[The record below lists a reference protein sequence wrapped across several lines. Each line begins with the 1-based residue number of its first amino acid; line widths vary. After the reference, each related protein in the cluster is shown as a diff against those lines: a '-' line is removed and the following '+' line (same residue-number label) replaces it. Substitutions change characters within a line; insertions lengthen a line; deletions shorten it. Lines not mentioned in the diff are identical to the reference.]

1 LVERPVANLTI
12 KDVPPSVHDDLRQ
25 LARTQGKSL
34 NAYILS
40 VLEDDVAERARRRRM
55 REAREEFE
63 RFLATLPRMSD
74 SAELIREDR
83 DRLSR

>member
-1 LVERPVANLTI
+1 MANLTI

-25 LARTQGKSL
+25 LARAQGKSL

-40 VLEDDVAERARRRRM
+40 VLEDDVAERTRRRRM
-55 REAREEFE
+55 RETREQFE
-63 RFLATLPRMSD
+63 RFLVTLPRMSD
-74 SAELIREDR
+74 STQLIREDR

>member
-1 LVERPVANLTI
+1 MANLTI
-12 KDVPPSVHDDLRQ
+12 KDVPPPVHDDLRQ
-25 LARTQGKSL
+25 LARAQGKSL

-55 REAREEFE
+55 RETRAEFE

-74 SAELIREDR
+74 STQLIREDR
-83 DRLSR
+83 HRPSR